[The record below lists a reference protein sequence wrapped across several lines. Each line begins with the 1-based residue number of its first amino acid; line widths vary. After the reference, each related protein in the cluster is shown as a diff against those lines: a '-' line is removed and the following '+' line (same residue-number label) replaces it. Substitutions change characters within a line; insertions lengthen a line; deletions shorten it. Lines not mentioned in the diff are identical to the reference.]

1 VSRTALGHVPVMG
14 LGDRRP
20 IRSLGDRIQRGAREA
35 ESDRHD
41 QQAAKHEANA
51 GHSTFLGVMAETD
64 PSQDRFP
71 MRTSPALDPFSE
83 KVLDLAIVGTCRVR
97 ASSL

>member
-1 VSRTALGHVPVMG
+1 MVMVGGTLADLRQVFVLVLCDGRGTLCLGCG
-14 LGDRRP
+14 
-20 IRSLGDRIQRGAREA
+20 IQRGAREA

-64 PSQDRFP
+64 LRRIGS
-71 MRTSPALDPFSE
+71 
-83 KVLDLAIVGTCRVR
+83 G
-97 ASSL
+97 